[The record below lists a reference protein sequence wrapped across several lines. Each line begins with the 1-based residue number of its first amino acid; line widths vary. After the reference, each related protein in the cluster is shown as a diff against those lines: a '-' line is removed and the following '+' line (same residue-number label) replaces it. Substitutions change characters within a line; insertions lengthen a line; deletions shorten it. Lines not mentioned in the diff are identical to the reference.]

1 MSPVA
6 SKDRRS
12 WLDRSVALLGPDP
25 VLSGRRSES
34 SKRREPAVVVIG
46 IDAHMRSHTAAVVDA
61 GTGRKLAELT
71 VSADE
76 FGHAK
81 LRAFAERFG
90 HEREWAIED
99 CRNLSRRLERA
110 LLEAGERVIRVP
122 PKLMAGQRKTERTFG
137 KSDGIDA
144 LAVARAALRE
154 PDLPVARLDGP
165 EREIALLVNY
175 RASLVVE
182 RTRMQARVRWLLF
195 DLDPALNPPGRSLDL
210 LSTID
215 RLRRRLAKQP
225 PGVLVRVIR
234 EQLARI
240 RELTV
245 QVNAV
250 ERELRPL
257 VRRHAGA
264 LLALPGIGTIN
275 AARLIAEVADV
286 RRFRTEAKLALYA
299 GVAPLDASSG
309 RQRRHRL
316 NRSGNRQ
323 LNAALHMIALTQVR
337 IHAPARDYVARRR
350 AEGKSG
356 KEAVRALKRHLI
368 RTIYRLLKLCADRE
382 QIEVSSAPVAPC
394 IT

>member
-1 MSPVA
+1 
-6 SKDRRS
+6 
-12 WLDRSVALLGPDP
+12 
-25 VLSGRRSES
+25 
-34 SKRREPAVVVIG
+34 VVVIG

-71 VSADE
+71 VPADE

-81 LRAFAERFG
+81 LRALAERFG
-90 HEREWAIED
+90 SEREWAIED

-137 KSDGIDA
+137 KSDSIDA
-144 LAVARAALRE
+144 LAIARAALRE
-154 PDLPVARLDGP
+154 GDLPVARLDGP

-195 DLDPALNPPGRSLDL
+195 DLDPGLNPPGRSLDL

-215 RLRRRLAKQP
+215 RLRRRLATQP

-245 QVNAV
+245 QINRV

-264 LLALPGIGTIN
+264 LLALPGVGTIN

-286 RRFRTEAKLALYA
+286 SRFRTEAQLALYA
-299 GVAPLDASSG
+299 GAAPLDASSG

-323 LNAALHMIALTQVR
+323 LNAALHMIALTQIRV
-337 IHAPARDYVARRR
+337 HAPAREYIARRR

-356 KEAVRALKRHLI
+356 REAVRALKRHLI
-368 RTIYRLLKLCADRE
+368 RTIYRLLTLCADRE
-382 QIEVSSAPVAPC
+382 PIEVSGAPVAPC

>member
-1 MSPVA
+1 M
-6 SKDRRS
+6 
-12 WLDRSVALLGPDP
+12 
-25 VLSGRRSES
+25 
-34 SKRREPAVVVIG
+34 VVIG
-46 IDAHMRSHTAAVVDA
+46 IDAHMRSHTAVVVDA
-61 GTGRKLAELT
+61 ATGRRLGELT
-71 VSADE
+71 VTADE
-76 FGHAK
+76 AGHAR

-90 HEREWAIED
+90 GEREWAIED

-110 LLEAGERVIRVP
+110 LLEGGERVIRVP
-122 PKLMAGQRKTERTFG
+122 PKLMAGQRRTERTFG
-137 KSDGIDA
+137 KSDSIDA
-144 LAVARAALRE
+144 LAIARAALRE

-165 EREIALLVNY
+165 EREIAILVNY
-175 RASLVVE
+175 RSSLVVE
-182 RTRMQARVRWLLF
+182 RTRMQGRIRWLLF
-195 DLDPALNPPGRSLDL
+195 ELDPALNPPGRSLDL
-210 LSTID
+210 LSTLD

-225 PGVLVRVIR
+225 PSVLLRVIR

-245 QVNAV
+245 QINAI

-257 VRRHAGA
+257 VHRHARP
-264 LLALPGIGTIN
+264 LLAVPGIGTIN

-286 RRFRTEAKLALYA
+286 RRFKTEARLALYA

-309 RQRRHRL
+309 RQHRHRL

-323 LNAALHMIALTQVR
+323 LNAALHMIALTQAR
-337 IHAPARDYVARRR
+337 MHAPARDYIARRR

-368 RTIYRLLKLCADRE
+368 RTIYRLLRSCSDTNV
-382 QIEVSSAPVAPC
+382 IEIQSAPTVPC

>member
-1 MSPVA
+1 M
-6 SKDRRS
+6 
-12 WLDRSVALLGPDP
+12 
-25 VLSGRRSES
+25 VL
-34 SKRREPAVVVIG
+34 IG
-46 IDAHMRSHTAAVVDA
+46 IDAHMRSHTAVVVDA
-61 GTGRKLAELT
+61 GTGRKLGEVT

-81 LRAFAERFG
+81 LRAFAGRFEGERA
-90 HEREWAIED
+90 WAIED

-110 LLEAGERVIRVP
+110 LLEGGERVVRVP
-122 PKLMAGQRKTERTFG
+122 PKLMAGQRRSERTFG

-154 PDLPVARLDGP
+154 PDLPVARLEGP
-165 EREIALLVNY
+165 EREIAILVNY
-175 RASLVVE
+175 RHSLVVE
-182 RTRMQARVRWLLF
+182 RTRMQGRVRWLLF
-195 DLDPALNPPGRSLDL
+195 ELDPALNPPGRSLNL
-210 LSTID
+210 LSTLE
-215 RLRRRLAKQP
+215 RLRRRLNRQP
-225 PGVLVRVIR
+225 PSVLLRVVR

-245 QVNAV
+245 QINTI

-257 VRRHAGA
+257 VRRHASA
-264 LLALPGIGTIN
+264 LLALPGVGTIN
-275 AARLIAEVADV
+275 AARLLAEVADV
-286 RRFRTEAKLALYA
+286 RRFRSEAQLALYA

-316 NRSGNRQ
+316 NRSGNRH

-350 AEGKSG
+350 AEGKTG

-368 RTIYRLLKLCADRE
+368 RTIYRLLRLCADRE
-382 QIEVSSAPVAPC
+382 PIEIEGSSVAPC